1 MLIKRV
7 AGDTVS
13 SVGIVLSGQA
23 HVVREDVDGNQMII
37 TELKGCDL
45 FGETFACIETK
56 HCPVTVEAIT
66 DCNIMWIDY
75 HRVITSCSSACSFH
89 TRLIGNML
97 RIIAFKNLRLN
108 RRLEILAKRSI
119 RERLL
124 AYLELQAENN
134 GSRSFLIPFGRNK
147 LADYLCTDRSAMSRE
162 LGKMRDEGILKFEK
176 NKFTLL

>member
-1 MLIKRV
+1 
-7 AGDTVS
+7 
-13 SVGIVLSGQA
+13 
-23 HVVREDVDGNQMII
+23 
-37 TELKGCDL
+37 
-45 FGETFACIETK
+45 
-56 HCPVTVEAIT
+56 
-66 DCNIMWIDY
+66 
-75 HRVITSCSSACSFH
+75 
-89 TRLIGNML
+89 ML

-134 GSRSFLIPFGRNK
+134 GSRSFLIPFDRNK

-176 NKFTLL
+176 NKFTLLIKIRAIRTDSP